1 MTSANVTI
9 YVIRKGGKIVG
20 EHSQHSYCETHWE
33 DLFKFQPLTDHTIQ
47 WTWLD
52 EHEAPHEKD
61 PEPLVDFL
69 ERRVKEE
76 EGIELRWP
84 KRKEKRE
91 KEGLLP
97 PRQRYLGYQEGT
109 IPENDPKRVI
119 A

>member
-9 YVIRKGGKIVG
+9 YVIRKGDKIVG
-20 EHSQHSYCETHWE
+20 EHSQHSYCKAHWE
-33 DLFKFQPLTDHTIQ
+33 KLLKYQPLADHTIQ
-47 WTWLD
+47 WTWRD
-52 EHEAPHEKD
+52 EDEELHEKD

-69 ERRVKEE
+69 EKIVKACED
-76 EGIELRWP
+76 IELRFP
-84 KRKEKRE
+84 KLKEKRE

-97 PRQRYLGYQEGT
+97 PRQRYLGYPEGT